1 MLDAIG
7 LTNFKAFRDTRI
19 PLGGLTLLTGI
30 NSSGKSSV
38 LQAMAA
44 IRQSAHLQGRGG
56 DQNLLLNGSL
66 IELGNGQDVLHSDW
80 LEATDMPGP
89 YIRLRLEAK
98 NHLADWFFD
107 YLPESDTLPVIRM
120 NGHSA
125 SLPEST
131 AIRSLLGGSPRGSFQ
146 YLRADRVSPATTYER
161 SHELAVEQGFLGAHG
176 EHTVNYL
183 RHHRDSLDV
192 DDLLRHSGADTNT
205 LLSNVEAWLGE
216 ISPGVNLD
224 IAGIDRTDMV
234 RLSYGFG
241 GRAGFSS
248 SGPRRPTNV
257 GFGLT
262 YTLPIIVACL
272 TARPGVL
279 LLLEN
284 PEAHLHPRGQSRMAL
299 LLAKAAAAGA
309 QLVVETH
316 SDHVLNGLRLAV
328 KDNILH
334 HDDLMLH
341 YFRNNGTTELT
352 SPVIDPDG
360 MVSEWPE
367 GFFDEWDNAVMRLLG

>member
-44 IRQSAHLQGRGG
+44 IRQSAHLRGRGG
-56 DQNLLLNGSL
+56 DQDLLLNGSL

-80 LEATDMPGP
+80 LAAPDMPGP
-89 YIRLRLEAK
+89 YIRLRLEEK

-120 NGHSA
+120 NGQSA
-125 SLPEST
+125 SLPENT
-131 AIRSLLGGSPRGSFQ
+131 AIRALIGGSTRGSFQ

-161 SHELAVEQGFLGAHG
+161 SHEVAVEQAFLGPHG

-183 RHHRDSLDV
+183 RHHQGSLDV
-192 DDLLRHSGADTNT
+192 VESLHHSKARSNT
-205 LLSNVEAWLGE
+205 LLSHVEAWLGE

-241 GRAGFSS
+241 GRAGLSS

-262 YTLPIIVACL
+262 YTLPVIVACL

-309 QLVVETH
+309 QVVVETH

-328 KDNILH
+328 KKNVLR
-334 HDDLMLH
+334 HDEVVLH
-341 YFRNNGTTELT
+341 YFRNTGATELA
-352 SPVIDPDG
+352 SPVIGPDG

-367 GFFDEWDNAVMRLLG
+367 GFFDEWDNAVMRLLD

>member
-1 MLDAIG
+1 MLDTIG
-7 LTNFKAFRDTRI
+7 LTNFKAFRDI
-19 PLGGLTLLTGI
+19 QVPLGGLTLLTGV

-44 IRQSAHLQGRGG
+44 IRQSSSLHREGRGR
-56 DQNLLLNGSL
+56 NLLLNGSL

-80 LEATDMPGP
+80 VDTPDARGP
-89 YIRLRLEAK
+89 YIRLEVVSGEQRIAWNFSYHPEAD
-98 NHLADWFFD
+98 A
-107 YLPESDTLPVIRM
+107 LPLTAMKRIPAGTAEDAGIRALV
-120 NGHSA
+120 GDA
-125 SLPEST
+125 GP
-131 AIRSLLGGSPRGSFQ
+131 GSFQ
-146 YLRADRVSPATTYER
+146 YLRADRVSPASTYER
-161 SHELAVEQGFLGAHG
+161 SHEAAVEQAFLGPHG

-183 RHHRDSLDV
+183 RHHQGSLDV
-192 DDLLRHSGADTNT
+192 LEGLHHPEARSNT
-205 LLSNVEAWLGE
+205 LLSHVEAWLGE

-234 RLSYGFG
+234 RLSYGYG
-241 GRAGFSS
+241 GRAGLSS

-272 TARPGVL
+272 TARPGAL

-284 PEAHLHPRGQSRMAL
+284 PEAHLHPRGQSRVAL

-328 KDNILH
+328 KEDVLR
-334 HDDLMLH
+334 HDEVVLH
-341 YFRNNGTTELT
+341 YFRNSGATALA
-352 SPVIDPDG
+352 SPMIGPDG
-360 MVSEWPE
+360 MVSQWPE